1 MPSARVQ
8 TGHTNRPASARAES
22 VRNSARQ
29 RGSRPASAKPR
40 RDSERSINSSARR
53 GRIRPGDSGAV
64 RSEGSAGRGAV
75 ERNGYS
81 ARVRH
86 GDAWIKSS
94 MEEVHEG

>member
-22 VRNSARQ
+22 VRNSALERV
-29 RGSRPASAKPR
+29 SRPASAKPR

-64 RSEGSAGRGAV
+64 RSERSAGRGAV
-75 ERNGYS
+75 ERSGYS

-86 GDAWIKSS
+86 GNAWNKSS
-94 MEEVHEG
+94 TEEVREG